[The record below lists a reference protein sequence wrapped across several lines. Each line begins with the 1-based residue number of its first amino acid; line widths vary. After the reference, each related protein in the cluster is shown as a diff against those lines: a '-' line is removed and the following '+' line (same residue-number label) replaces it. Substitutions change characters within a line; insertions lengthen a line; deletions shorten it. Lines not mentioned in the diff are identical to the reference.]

1 MKETDLDN
9 EINSDKN
16 NSSNIINTNNLT
28 EELIMQNEDGKI
40 NDKDMNYIIPGDQ
53 IGFKNDIYES
63 ANIFSKLFFYWGFK
77 ILKITSKF
85 KIEASNLGTLD
96 EINDS
101 KNYFNEIYY
110 YWEEKKYKK
119 INNHGLIR
127 AFLRSNVK
135 SIILIFILSLYEAAA
150 EYFQVLLI
158 KGFIDYFDSGII
170 FMGLPSIKYVGAIF
184 ITIQFI
190 TIFVNLQNT
199 LIEQKIGLRIR
210 YQLNSLVFQKILK
223 ISPSSFSQRTSKGK
237 IVNFIQNDSY
247 KISALIKYSPGIII
261 YPGKIIAYIYLL
273 FEFFGIS
280 FLFGL
285 IAFVVMIFINIII
298 YNKYNEIEKLF
309 LKAKDNRMKTT
320 TETFENIKII
330 KLYNWESKFKE
341 KILEKREYEI
351 DAGIRGIKVAIVNIT
366 LFWFTPVIVSIVTIG
381 CYMWLHEYFTIST
394 MLVGL
399 SIFNLMRDPIEDLP
413 NLITSIID
421 TVISMRRIEKFLKEK
436 ELNNKLIL
444 NCKNDENAIEINN
457 GYFSWGVKQ
466 KNTEKIKNG
475 DKSDDKDSDSDEDN
489 KEDEKNKEEFDDNGD
504 YIIISNSDN
513 NNSNQNNEE
522 KININ
527 INLNND
533 TTNAINNETNN
544 GNMSANDVIN
554 TNNQNLENN
563 NNDININSDKS
574 DKIDKNINATLDYP
588 VQIKIP
594 KNVEYDCV
602 LKNINFTVKK
612 HEKIAII
619 GEVGSGKSSLLQAI
633 LNSLIILNPID
644 CDGIHING
652 ELGYVSQ
659 NNWIQNQTIKNN
671 ILFYK
676 DYNQEKY
683 QKIIE
688 LTELKYDLKTLEGG
702 DNTEIGEKGINLSGG
717 QKARISLARCLYQD
731 PDIYLFDDILSAL
744 DADIGKK
751 IMNNC
756 ILNYLEGKTVIM
768 VTNALQYI
776 EFFDRIYYIK
786 KGKIDFVGNYDEIK
800 NKEFFIELN
809 NIYIKN
815 KVLNNENGLKNENN
829 NKDDKDTEGKK
840 DYLKIIKDEDEEIGK
855 VKLEIYFQYFK
866 YLGGSGLMSMIVF
879 IMILWQV
886 TQRASD
892 YWLTYWSKPE
902 NQKNG
907 EKMKFFI
914 IYSILGISGTIFIF
928 LRIFILCLMDVSL
941 ARNLHKDMLTG
952 LINSPINLFHETV
965 PRGQILNRLSSDLE
979 DVLFT
984 MFGVGSFLVAILTVF
999 GSIILC
1005 SVYDR
1010 FSLIFLPFLSIFGYF
1025 LTKFYLNGQRPLS
1038 RLEKITKSPVLNS
1051 VSETVPGTSTIRAF
1065 SKNNIFINNFY
1076 NKLNDCYKVSI
1087 SSQGVNNWYR
1097 QQFDF
1102 IGLLFNLYIILMTI
1116 FFEDSYSAQ
1125 SVGILFTYS
1134 LLLEKELAE
1143 TFCMFSDMETSM
1155 ISMERCYK
1163 YTKLKSEN
1171 NFFLEED
1178 SKLKEKNWPSQGKI
1192 VFENLSIKYRP
1203 NTEIVLK
1210 NLNFEIVPGEKIGI
1224 CGRTGSGK
1232 STICLSI
1239 FRLIEPFTGTI
1250 FIDDVDIR
1258 NVGLDLL
1265 RQNLTYIPQEPIL
1278 MEGTLKFNI
1287 DPFSSYENE
1296 KIVQI
1301 LKDIGFDYTEDDDK
1315 ILDRHIEVNGNN
1327 LSIGER
1333 QLVCIARA
1341 VLKKTKILIMD
1352 EATANIDIKTEEKIQ
1367 KIINST
1373 FKDCTIIT
1381 IAHRIKTIL
1390 NYDKILVLENG
1401 NILEFDSPKAL
1412 LEKKESE
1419 FYKLYEKSS
1428 L

>member
-1 MKETDLDN
+1 MKEEADLDN
-9 EINSDKN
+9 KINRDEYHNNNNNSTNDLIEELIFQKEDKN
-16 NSSNIINTNNLT
+16 NNNKGN
-28 EELIMQNEDGKI
+28 Q
-40 NDKDMNYIIPGDQ
+40 YIIPTEK

-77 ILKITSKF
+77 ILKMTSKF

-101 KNYFNEIYY
+101 NNYFKEIYY
-110 YWEEKKYKK
+110 YWEEKKYNK
-119 INNHGLIR
+119 INNHGLIK

-135 SIILIFILSLYEAAA
+135 RIILIFILSLYEAVA

-170 FMGLPSIKYVGAIF
+170 FMGLPNIKYVGAIF
-184 ITIQFI
+184 IIIQFL
-190 TIFVNLQNT
+190 TIFVNLQNS
-199 LIEQKIGLRIR
+199 LIEQKIGFRIR
-210 YQLNSLVFQKILK
+210 YQLNSLIFQKILK

-247 KISALIKYSPGIII
+247 KISKLIRYSPGIII

-273 FEFFGIS
+273 FDFFGIS

-285 IAFVVMIFINIII
+285 IAFIIMILINIII
-298 YNKYNEIEKLF
+298 YQKYNEIEKQF

-330 KLYNWESKFKE
+330 KLYNWESKFQE

-399 SIFNLMRDPIEDLP
+399 SIFNLMRDPIESLPDLV
-413 NLITSIID
+413 TSIID
-421 TVISMRRIEKFLKEK
+421 TMLSMRRIEKFLKEK
-436 ELNNKLIL
+436 EINNKLIKKCE
-444 NCKNDENAIEINN
+444 NEENAIEIHN

-466 KNTEKIKNG
+466 RNTEKKKDENILDN
-475 DKSDDKDSDSDEDN
+475 KDSDSEEDN
-489 KEDEKNKEEFDDNGD
+489 KEDEKDKEEFDENGD

-513 NNSNQNNEE
+513 NNFIKNNGDKIDVNPNNKESFISNE
-522 KININ
+522 INI
-527 INLNND
+527 
-533 TTNAINNETNN
+533 
-544 GNMSANDVIN
+544 
-554 TNNQNLENN
+554 ENN
-563 NNDININSDKS
+563 NIVTNSEKNNNYININSDKKYN
-574 DKIDKNINATLDYP
+574 DTLDYP

-594 KNVEYDCV
+594 KNIEYDCV
-602 LKNINFTVKK
+602 LKNINFNVKK
-612 HEKIAII
+612 KEKIAII

-652 ELGYVSQ
+652 KLGYVSQ
-659 NNWIQNQTIKNN
+659 NNWIQSQTIKNN
-671 ILFYK
+671 ILFYRNY
-676 DYNQEKY
+676 DEEKY

-717 QKARISLARCLYQD
+717 QKARISLARCLYQE

-756 ILNYLEGKTVIM
+756 ILNYLEGKTCIM

-786 KGKIDFVGNYDEIK
+786 KGKFEFIGNYDEIK

-809 NIYIKN
+809 NIFIK
-815 KVLNNENGLKNENN
+815 KKELKNESNLKNENN
-829 NKDDKDTEGKK
+829 NKDDLDNEEKK
-840 DYLKIIKDEDEEIGK
+840 NYLKIIKDEDEEIGK

-866 YLGGSGLMSMIVF
+866 YLGGSGLMSIIVF
-879 IMILWQV
+879 IMVLWQI

-892 YWLTYWSKPE
+892 YWLAYWSKPE

-914 IYSILGISGTIFIF
+914 IYSVMGISGTVFIF

-941 ARNLHKDMLTG
+941 ARNLHKDMLIG

-1010 FSLIFLPFLSIFGYF
+1010 YSLIFIPFLSIFGYF

-1038 RLEKITKSPVLNS
+1038 RLEKITKSPVLNL
-1051 VSETVPGTSTIRAF
+1051 VSETIPGTPNIRAF
-1065 SKNNIFINNFY
+1065 SKNNIFIRNFY
-1076 NKLNDCYKVSI
+1076 SKINDCYKVSI
-1087 SSQGVNNWYR
+1087 CSQGVNNWYR

-1102 IGLLFNLYIILMTI
+1102 IGLLFSLYIILMTI
-1116 FFEDSYSAQ
+1116 FFEESYSAQ
-1125 SVGILFTYS
+1125 GVGILFTYS

-1171 NFFLEED
+1171 NFVLDED
-1178 SKLKEKNWPSQGKI
+1178 ESLKVKNWPNEGKI

-1210 NLNFEIVPGEKIGI
+1210 NLNFKISPGEKIGI

-1258 NVGLDLL
+1258 KVGLDLL
-1265 RQNLTYIPQEPIL
+1265 RHNLTYIPQDPIL

-1287 DPFSSYENE
+1287 DPFNFYENP
-1296 KIVQI
+1296 KIVEI

-1315 ILDRHIEVNGNN
+1315 ILERHIEVNGNN
-1327 LSIGER
+1327 LSIGEK
-1333 QLVCIARA
+1333 QLICIARA

-1367 KIINST
+1367 RIINST
-1373 FKDCTIIT
+1373 FNECTIIT